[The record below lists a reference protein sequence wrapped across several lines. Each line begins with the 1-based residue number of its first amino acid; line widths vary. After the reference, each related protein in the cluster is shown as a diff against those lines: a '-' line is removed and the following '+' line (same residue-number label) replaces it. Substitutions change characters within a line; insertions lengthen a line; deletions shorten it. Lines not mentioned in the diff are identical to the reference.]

1 MHIKTK
7 LQLGLGFIFLLIT
20 LICGICIYYVN
31 TLAGVS
37 KLIIKDN
44 YETIA
49 YSRNMLVD
57 LNTLDSMTQTHRKSD
72 FMKNLKAQENNITE
86 PGEAEKTAH
95 LRLLAERY
103 FSITDS
109 TITSVAL
116 NAADSHKI
124 TIYLIQKDLYGLM
137 ELNMKAIVLKNQH
150 AERTAGNAIIFVS
163 VTCTI
168 CFLLAFTF
176 IVNFPGYIANPVKE
190 LTMGIQEIARKNYS
204 LRLHYQEN
212 DEFGQLAESFNEMA
226 YKLDEFE
233 HSNLAKIVFE
243 KKRVETIIRN
253 MSDMIIGLDEND
265 RILFANPVAC
275 NLLGVKEIDMITVYA
290 PDFALKNDLFRTLI
304 RDQADKVIKIFADNK
319 ESYFSKETLEIKNA
333 DTVLGKVILLKNIT
347 KFQELDKAKTNFIAT
362 ISHELKTPIS
372 SIKLSL
378 KLLSD
383 ERIGH
388 LNQEQQQLIGNIM
401 EDSQR
406 LLTIT
411 GELLDLA
418 QVETGHIQLNIQ
430 STDPQAILDYSL
442 EAVKI
447 PARQKQVNIQIDLVQ
462 NMPLILADQEK
473 TAWVLINLL
482 SNALRYS
489 PEKGNIMLTI
499 KETENQVEFSVLD
512 FGKGIEEQYRKLIF
526 DRFFRVPSEINFEK
540 NGSGLGLSISKDF
553 IESQGGSIGVESTVD
568 QGSRFWFALNKA

>member
-20 LICGICIYYVN
+20 LICGICIFYVN

-57 LNTLDSMTQTHRKSD
+57 LNALDSITQTQRKSD

-95 LRLLAERY
+95 LRLLTERY
-103 FSITDS
+103 FSINDS
-109 TITSVAL
+109 AIASVAL
-116 NAADSHKI
+116 NAADSNKN
-124 TIYLIQKDLYGLM
+124 TIYLMQKDLYGLM
-137 ELNMKAIVLKNQH
+137 ELNMKAIVRKNQH
-150 AERTAGNAIIFVS
+150 AERTAENAIIFVS

-190 LTMGIQEIARKNYS
+190 LTMGIQEIARRNYS

>member
-20 LICGICIYYVN
+20 LICGICIFYVN

-49 YSRNMLVD
+49 YSRNMLLD
-57 LNTLDSMTQTHRKSD
+57 LNGLGSMTQNQRKSD
-72 FMKNLKAQENNITE
+72 FIKNLKAQENNITE
-86 PGEAEKTAH
+86 PGEAEMTAH
-95 LRLLAERY
+95 LRLLSERY
-103 FSITDS
+103 FNTSDS
-109 TITSVAL
+109 LIAQVSV
-116 NAADSHKI
+116 NMTDSHK
-124 TIYLIQKDLYGLM
+124 TTVYLMQQDLYSLM
-137 ELNMKAIVLKNQH
+137 ELNMKAIVRKNQH

-163 VTCTI
+163 VTCSI

-190 LTMGIQEIARKNYS
+190 LTLGIQEIARRNYS

-275 NLLGVKEIDMITVYA
+275 NLLGVKEIDMVAVYA

-333 DTVLGKVILLKNIT
+333 DAVLGKVILLKNIT

-388 LNQEQQQLIGNIM
+388 LNQEQQQLIGNIK

-430 STDPQAILDYSL
+430 STNPQAILDYSL

-447 PARQKQVNIQIDLVQ
+447 PARQKQVNIQVDMAE
-462 NMPLILADQEK
+462 NMSLILADQEK

-499 KETENQVEFSVLD
+499 KETEKQVEFSVLD

-553 IESQGGSIGVESTVD
+553 IESQGGCIGVESTVD

>member
-20 LICGICIYYVN
+20 LICGICIFYVN

-57 LNTLDSMTQTHRKSD
+57 LNALDSITQTQRKSD

-95 LRLLAERY
+95 LRLLTERY
-103 FSITDS
+103 FSINDS
-109 TITSVAL
+109 AIASVAL
-116 NAADSHKI
+116 NAADSNKN
-124 TIYLIQKDLYGLM
+124 TIYLMQKDLYGLM
-137 ELNMKAIVLKNQH
+137 ELNMKAIVRKNQH
-150 AERTAGNAIIFVS
+150 AERTAENAIIFVS

-190 LTMGIQEIARKNYS
+190 LTMGIQEIARRNYS

-388 LNQEQQQLIGNIM
+388 LNQEQQQLIANIK

-447 PARQKQVNIQIDLVQ
+447 PARQKQVNIQVDLAQ

-499 KETENQVEFSVLD
+499 EETEKQVEFSVLD

-540 NGSGLGLSISKDF
+540 NGNGLGLSISKDF

>member
-124 TIYLIQKDLYGLM
+124 TIYLMQKDLYGLM

-430 STDPQAILDYSL
+430 
-442 EAVKI
+442 
-447 PARQKQVNIQIDLVQ
+447 
-462 NMPLILADQEK
+462 
-473 TAWVLINLL
+473 
-482 SNALRYS
+482 
-489 PEKGNIMLTI
+489 
-499 KETENQVEFSVLD
+499 
-512 FGKGIEEQYRKLIF
+512 
-526 DRFFRVPSEINFEK
+526 
-540 NGSGLGLSISKDF
+540 
-553 IESQGGSIGVESTVD
+553 
-568 QGSRFWFALNKA
+568 

>member
-124 TIYLIQKDLYGLM
+124 TIYLMQKDLYGLM

>member
-124 TIYLIQKDLYGLM
+124 TIYLMQKDLYGLM

-275 NLLGVKEIDMITVYA
+275 NLLGVKEIEMITVYA

>member
-124 TIYLIQKDLYGLM
+124 TIYLMQKDLYGLM

-499 KETENQVEFSVLD
+499 KETDNQVEFSVLD

>member
-124 TIYLIQKDLYGLM
+124 TIYLMQKDLYGLM

-401 EDSQR
+401 EDSHR

>member
-124 TIYLIQKDLYGLM
+124 TIYLMQKDLYGLM

-388 LNQEQQQLIGNIM
+388 LNQEQQQLIANIK

-447 PARQKQVNIQIDLVQ
+447 PARQKQVNIQVDLAQ

-499 KETENQVEFSVLD
+499 EETEKQVEFSVLD

-540 NGSGLGLSISKDF
+540 NGNGLGLSISKDF

>member
-1 MHIKTK
+1 
-7 LQLGLGFIFLLIT
+7 
-20 LICGICIYYVN
+20 
-31 TLAGVS
+31 
-37 KLIIKDN
+37 
-44 YETIA
+44 
-49 YSRNMLVD
+49 
-57 LNTLDSMTQTHRKSD
+57 
-72 FMKNLKAQENNITE
+72 
-86 PGEAEKTAH
+86 
-95 LRLLAERY
+95 
-103 FSITDS
+103 
-109 TITSVAL
+109 
-116 NAADSHKI
+116 
-124 TIYLIQKDLYGLM
+124 
-137 ELNMKAIVLKNQH
+137 
-150 AERTAGNAIIFVS
+150 
-163 VTCTI
+163 
-168 CFLLAFTF
+168 
-176 IVNFPGYIANPVKE
+176 
-190 LTMGIQEIARKNYS
+190 
-204 LRLHYQEN
+204 
-212 DEFGQLAESFNEMA
+212 
-226 YKLDEFE
+226 
-233 HSNLAKIVFE
+233 
-243 KKRVETIIRN
+243 
-253 MSDMIIGLDEND
+253 
-265 RILFANPVAC
+265 
-275 NLLGVKEIDMITVYA
+275 MITVYA

>member
-1 MHIKTK
+1 MHLKTK
-7 LQLGLGFIFLLIT
+7 LQLGFGFIFLLVM
-20 LICGICIYYVN
+20 LICGISIYYIN
-31 TLAGVS
+31 QLAGAS

-57 LNTLDSMTQTHRKSD
+57 INATGTKTEKERKTD
-72 FMKNLKAQENNITE
+72 FNKNLKAQENNITE
-86 PGEAEKTAH
+86 PGEAELTAH
-95 LRLLAERY
+95 LRLVAERY
-103 FSITDS
+103 FNGSDS
-109 TITSVAL
+109 ARAIIFVM
-116 NAADSHKI
+116 
-124 TIYLIQKDLYGLM
+124 QQDLYGLM
-137 ELNMKAIVLKNQH
+137 QLNMKAIVRKNQNAQH
-150 AERTAGNAIIFVS
+150 TAGNAIIFVS
-163 VTCTI
+163 ITCTI

-190 LTMGIQEIARKNYS
+190 LTAGIQEIARRNYS
-204 LRLHYQEN
+204 QRLHYQEN
-212 DEFGQLAESFNEMA
+212 DEFGELAESFNKMA

-253 MSDMIIGLDEND
+253 MSDMIIGLDENN

-275 NLLGVKEIDMITVYA
+275 NLLGVKEIDMIALYA
-290 PDFALKNDLFRTLI
+290 PDFALKNDLFRNLI
-304 RDQADKVIKIFADNK
+304 RDSADKVIKIFADNK
-319 ESYFSKETLEIKNA
+319 ESYFSKEMLEIKN
-333 DTVLGKVILLKNIT
+333 DDNVLGKVILLKNIT

-383 ERIGH
+383 ERIGN
-388 LNQEQQQLIGNIM
+388 LNDEQLQLVGNIK

-406 LLTIT
+406 LLSIT

-430 STDPQAILDYSL
+430 SSDPKAILDYSL

-447 PARQKQVNIQIDLVQ
+447 PARQKQVTIKVEMADII
-462 NMPLILADQEK
+462 PFILADQEK

-489 PEKGNIMLTI
+489 PEKKCILLVI
-499 KETENQVEFSVLD
+499 KETDRQIEFSVSD
-512 FGKGIEEQYRKLIF
+512 YGKGIEEQYRKLIF
-526 DRFFRVPSEINFEK
+526 DRFFRVPTEINFEK

-568 QGSRFWFALNKA
+568 EGSRFWFRLNIA